1 MRLRREAGTA
11 RAVSPRCAQG
21 HEVTEMRH
29 RLARCWEDEQG
40 LTTVEYALLLPLI
53 VVSAITGW
61 QNFGQCLANSA
72 DEPIRV
78 MQASTQ

>member
-1 MRLRREAGTA
+1 M
-11 RAVSPRCAQG
+11 
-21 HEVTEMRH
+21 
-29 RLARCWEDEQG
+29 
-40 LTTVEYALLLPLI
+40 EYALLLALI